1 MSRLGLGL
9 DGGDDLLVTSPAER
23 STTMSP
29 LPTTRIHSAV
39 LALNEQRAE
48 WLDLRDPAR
57 PRFGSAEVLE
67 EGPAGL
73 AQAAMRAFDDAGGGS
88 AKPKFVL
95 ALGAG
100 LLKQRLLQL
109 PELSRKDR
117 ARVLERK
124 AHRLWADGADPVLF
138 SARLVD
144 QLGQAD
150 VRVNGTRAT
159 WLLSVASDRQTSELC
174 TQLSRQG
181 FHVNSALALRS
192 AAWNHAAKAT
202 GASQP
207 FESNDESASIIVSV
221 YTDATT
227 VALVAGT
234 RFITRYELKGD
245 FYTSPS
251 LGSSLLQDI
260 RNSAG
265 FWRKVSRGGSID
277 KIDLVGLDERSAD
290 SLKQSLQTVLS
301 EVPVRSVLHYPDSP
315 DAEKIERLLACLV
328 EGPFQAELKLR
339 TPASRKR
346 TGQCLVGVAAAALCT
361 LGVVRI
367 DASSEAIELSALNE
381 TLRDGVQKLESEG
394 QLHREEELRAERVLE
409 HLHAATA
416 ELEGGIPFHRLMTHI
431 ARAFEGRATLQSASV
446 GRGEKDAVQLA
457 LHGSFDSGPLGSMDA
472 LRAIGAELELCDLVG
487 QLRILPF
494 SNLQA
499 SGDGSRVGF
508 TIRAELK
515 VRAQ

>member
-1 MSRLGLGL
+1 
-9 DGGDDLLVTSPAER
+9 
-23 STTMSP
+23 MSP

-57 PRFGSAEVLE
+57 PRIGSAEVLE
-67 EGPAGL
+67 EGPVGL
-73 AQAAMRAFDDAGGGS
+73 AQAAARAFDDAGGGS

-109 PELSRKDR
+109 PELSRKER

-144 QLGQAD
+144 ELGQAD
-150 VRVNGTRAT
+150 VREKGTRAT

-174 TQLSRQG
+174 TELSRHG
-181 FHVNSALALRS
+181 FRVNSALALRS
-192 AAWNHAAKAT
+192 AAWNHAARAT

-227 VALVAGT
+227 VALIAGT

-251 LGSSLLQDI
+251 LGASLLQDI

-277 KIDLVGLDERSAD
+277 RIDLVGLDERSAD

-301 EVPVRSVLHYPDSP
+301 EVPVQSVLHYPDSP

-367 DASSEAIELSALNE
+367 DASSEAIELNALNE
-381 TLRDGVQKLESEG
+381 TLRDGVQKLESG
-394 QLHREEELRAERVLE
+394 SQHQLEQQLRAERVFE
-409 HLHAATA
+409 HIQAATD
-416 ELEGGIPFHRLMTHI
+416 ELEAGIPFNRLMTHVES
-431 ARAFEGRATLQSASV
+431 AFEGRAVLLSASV
-446 GRGEKDAVQLA
+446 GCGEGETDRLI
-457 LHGSFDSGPLGSMDA
+457 LHGSFYSEPPGSMA
-472 LRAIGAELELCDLVG
+472 VLREIRAELERCELVDE
-487 QLRILPF
+487 LAILSP
-494 SNLQA
+494 SNIQ
-499 SGDGSRVGF
+499 GSLEGLKLGF

-515 VRAQ
+515 GSAR